1 MTDSRNR
8 MKVHSKNQIRDL
20 NGKKRRI
27 FLSDEPHNARECRR
41 DHILRGGGVEGGMMK
56 RCPVEST
63 LASYPVFSRLR
74 RQKTDSSQ
82 EIKRIGL

>member
-1 MTDSRNR
+1 MTSSRNR
-8 MKVHSKNQIRDL
+8 MKVHIKNQIRDL

-56 RCPVEST
+56 LRRVEST
-63 LASYPVFSRLR
+63 LASYPVFSVYDVR
-74 RQKTDSSQ
+74 KTDSLQ
-82 EIKRIGL
+82 E